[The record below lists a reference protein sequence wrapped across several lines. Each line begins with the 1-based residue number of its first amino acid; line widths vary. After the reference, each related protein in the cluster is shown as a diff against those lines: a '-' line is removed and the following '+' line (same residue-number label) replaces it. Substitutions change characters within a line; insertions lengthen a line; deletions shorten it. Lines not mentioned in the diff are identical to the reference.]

1 MFGKRI
7 LMAKAGAEG
16 SRKRTVKEREKYIM
30 SLVNQMT
37 LDEKIGMIH
46 GAGLFRTA
54 AVPRLGIPEL
64 HMSDGPM
71 GVRQEFVDNDWKNVY
86 DSDDTVTYLPSNS
99 AIAATWNPKRA
110 KECGEV
116 LGTEARGRGKDVILA
131 PGINIKRTPLCGRNF
146 EYMSEDPYLVSEMTV
161 PLIKGIQ
168 KADVAACVKHF
179 AVNGQETN
187 RLWVDTIVDKRTL
200 YELYLPGFDAAVNRA
215 HSYSIMGAYNMLNGQ
230 HCCESRYLLG
240 DILRKEWGY
249 DGTVI
254 SDWGGVHDTVAA
266 AESELDLEMSITFN
280 FDDYCMANPLKKA
293 VEDGKVKEK
302 HIDKKVANLLRLM
315 YRLKMLPGTGERK
328 KGRFHS
334 FEHIKAARKTAEESV
349 ILLKNDKTLLPLK
362 LDSQVAVIGRNATAI
377 HSNGGGSAEIK
388 AIYEVTPLRA
398 LMNAG
403 GGDTRFVYEPGY
415 VLPDKDDAQDESWQ
429 ETSLENAGS
438 RKEESADETLMARI
452 DEYRQR
458 AVKLA
463 RENRQTIIFAGL
475 NHDYDIEGR
484 DKSTL
489 KLPYH
494 QDELIEAVLDANPDT
509 IVVIMGGAP
518 VEMPWLEK
526 AKAVVWYYYSGLE
539 GAMAVA
545 DVLTGKVNPSGK
557 LPETFPKHTED
568 IYSVRLGEFGKEDR
582 LEYKDGVFVGYRY
595 YVSNKVDTNFC
606 FGHGLSYTD
615 FSLKHVKV
623 EGEKAVHDSHKDKW
637 DKNDRIVVSAELAN
651 TGKMTGMETVQLY
664 VTPPKGS
671 VERPVMELKGFEKV
685 KLAPGEK
692 KHVRFELDKKA
703 FSYYDES
710 KSAFTYEHGEYII
723 SLGMSV
729 EDIRQT
735 VMINL

>member
-1 MFGKRI
+1 
-7 LMAKAGAEG
+7 
-16 SRKRTVKEREKYIM
+16 
-30 SLVNQMT
+30 
-37 LDEKIGMIH
+37 
-46 GAGLFRTA
+46 
-54 AVPRLGIPEL
+54 
-64 HMSDGPM
+64 
-71 GVRQEFVDNDWKNVY
+71 
-86 DSDDTVTYLPSNS
+86 
-99 AIAATWNPKRA
+99 
-110 KECGEV
+110 
-116 LGTEARGRGKDVILA
+116 
-131 PGINIKRTPLCGRNF
+131 
-146 EYMSEDPYLVSEMTV
+146 MSEDPYLVSEMTV

-328 KGRFHS
+328 KGCFHS

-388 AIYEVTPLRA
+388 AIYEVTPLKA
-398 LMNAG
+398 LMNVG

-557 LPETFPKHTED
+557 LPETFPKRTED

-582 LEYKDGVFVGYRY
+582 LVIKDCIADAFLQNTLLIPEEYSVIATLNLNGD
-595 YVSNKVDTNFC
+595 YVSDQLAAMVGGIGIAPGANINYKTGHAIFEATHGTAPNIAGKNVVNPC
-606 FGHGLSYTD
+606 SIILSAVMMLGYFGWTEAAALIEKALENSFLEARATHDLARFMPNGTSLSTTD
-615 FSLKHVKV
+615 FTR
-623 EGEKAVHDSHKDKW
+623 E
-637 DKNDRIVVSAELAN
+637 I
-651 TGKMTGMETVQLY
+651 
-664 VTPPKGS
+664 
-671 VERPVMELKGFEKV
+671 VERIEK
-685 KLAPGEK
+685 
-692 KHVRFELDKKA
+692 
-703 FSYYDES
+703 
-710 KSAFTYEHGEYII
+710 
-723 SLGMSV
+723 
-729 EDIRQT
+729 
-735 VMINL
+735 